1 VTIIDVVVKIRSE
14 ISFNTYFPIYL
25 TSIRDDGAV
34 IRCEVESWTINFA
47 RFECFTR
54 YTPAENQQSSA
65 LSDRPSR
72 LRRAKCNRPFSGMT
86 F

>member
-1 VTIIDVVVKIRSE
+1 M
-14 ISFNTYFPIYL
+14 YL
-25 TSIRDDGAV
+25 TSVRDGAV

-65 LSDRPSR
+65 LSDRAALPASAELNVIDR
-72 LRRAKCNRPFSGMT
+72 SPE
-86 F
+86 